1 MSSFFY
7 LNMSILLGALR
18 MQQPQLLMIAG
29 VDELA
34 EGVAQQLERRQPDEG
49 GDVVAHVDDVALL
62 A

>member
-1 MSSFFY
+1 MSV
-7 LNMSILLGALR
+7 LLGALR
-18 MQQPQLLMIAG
+18 MQQPQLLMVAR

>member
-1 MSSFFY
+1 MSV
-7 LNMSILLGALR
+7 LLGALR
-18 MQQPQLLMIAG
+18 MQQPQLLMVARMHK
-29 VDELA
+29 LA